1 MSGHPLLQGLLL
13 SLLLGGI
20 AVGQSAESAP
30 PSTIQFAP
38 LDLEAIAAEDG
49 ERDAFGFAPRF
60 AIPQEVSLTPGN
72 SGVWS
77 KVDERLASWQLRISC
92 ENAISFNFGFIRWS
106 LPYGA
111 EMRILNAA
119 GTQKIRPFDIYDV
132 QEHGELWTPAIGGN
146 GAIIQINCL
155 HEDRWIVESA
165 VMLGFVN
172 IGYRGFHAK
181 EAAGGGASPF
191 MSGSCNVDVA
201 CPQSA
206 GWENE
211 IDCVGVIST
220 GGSTFCTG
228 FMVNNTNQDGT
239 PYFMTADHCGITS
252 GNAASLVVYWNY
264 ENSFCRTPGSAASG
278 GPGDGVLNQFSTGS
292 IFRAGSGVSDFTL
305 VELNAPPNPAFGVS
319 FCGWNNGA
327 IPTTGA
333 VGIHHPNTDEKR
345 ISFED
350 QPVVLS
356 GNYVDVTDWD
366 LGTTEPGSSGSPLF
380 DMNHRVIGQLCCGAA
395 ACGNNLG
402 DSYGWFGTSW
412 GLGLSGWLDPTGS
425 GATVL
430 DTLPAGGGGPVE
442 LCSNGID
449 DDGDSL
455 VDCNDPDCATSPAC
469 LPPEPGDECAI
480 ALIATLGSN
489 PIDTTLMTPS
499 TDPFNNAQCASTF
512 LGAMHNDVW
521 YALTAPNSGDLSVST
536 CGTVNFDTDIVVYS
550 GACGALVQ
558 IGCNGD
564 GPSASCPG
572 FSSDLSGV
580 PVTAGATYYIRIG
593 GYDGSSLGTG
603 TVDISVTGGPGP
615 SPENCTNGIDDDGDG
630 AVDCADPDCASNPAC
645 GGGGTPGDECSSA
658 LIASV
663 GSNPIDTT
671 LMTPSTDPFNN
682 AQCASTFLGAMHN
695 DVWYALTAPN
705 SGDLSVS
712 TCGTV
717 NFDTD
722 IVVYSG
728 ACGALVQIGC
738 NGDGP
743 SASCP
748 GFSSDLSG
756 VPVTAGATYYIRI
769 GGYDG
774 SSLGT
779 GTVDITV
786 TGGPGP
792 GPENCTNGVDDD
804 GDGAVDCADPDC
816 AGNPACGGGGVP
828 GDECANALVATLGPN
843 PIDNFGAS
851 TSVTPVTGC
860 TGGFGDMANDLW
872 WTFTA
877 GSSGV
882 HTVSTCGTVSFDTDL
897 EVYAGPCGALSPV
910 GCSGDT
916 AGCAGFTSVAE
927 FNATAGV
934 TYRIRIG
941 GWSPTE
947 IGSGTFDISTS
958 APPVPENCT
967 NGVDDDGDGAVDCA
981 DPDCASDPICA
992 PPPALLWTFSVP
1004 GATVGFPQG
1013 SGVAAFSTS
1022 ISIEEASTN
1031 TNFPNETQG
1040 FSLGLENDPALLTAT
1055 ALDLAPALAG
1065 LDGGNGPAFLSLDLY
1080 ANGVTAGV
1088 IYDFFGLIS
1097 LNFAGSTEVLTVDY
1111 STVAGSLAG
1120 SPNAVT
1126 TSLTFSDS
1134 VGAPAVETVMVV
1146 DGANYGPAYS
1156 NAVISLEPQPFLF
1169 TFLAPA
1175 LTVDYPAATGVTSFT
1190 APFSIEE
1197 DPANNGF
1204 PNATQGFSMGIAH
1217 DASLLDATAITPLPA
1232 LAALDS
1238 GSGPAFLDLD
1248 LYSTGVTVGVVY
1260 DFFGVETLSFSS
1272 ATEVIEVGYT
1282 TQGGTLAGAIDPTVT
1297 SILWSN
1303 SIGSPP
1309 VESVLVVA
1317 ASSVTPSY
1325 SNGSITL
1332 VPGVGGFRRMDCNV
1346 DGSTDIADAIA
1357 ALSALFSGGTVTCDD
1372 ACDVNDDGSFDIAD
1386 AIAALSVLF
1395 SGAPNPPA
1403 PYGDCGADPTSD
1415 TLECDT
1421 YNAC

>member
-1 MSGHPLLQGLLL
+1 VSGHPLLQGLLL

-603 TVDISVTGGPGP
+603 TVDI
-615 SPENCTNGIDDDGDG
+615 
-630 AVDCADPDCASNPAC
+630 
-645 GGGGTPGDECSSA
+645 
-658 LIASV
+658 
-663 GSNPIDTT
+663 
-671 LMTPSTDPFNN
+671 
-682 AQCASTFLGAMHN
+682 
-695 DVWYALTAPN
+695 
-705 SGDLSVS
+705 
-712 TCGTV
+712 
-717 NFDTD
+717 
-722 IVVYSG
+722 
-728 ACGALVQIGC
+728 
-738 NGDGP
+738 
-743 SASCP
+743 
-748 GFSSDLSG
+748 
-756 VPVTAGATYYIRI
+756 
-769 GGYDG
+769 
-774 SSLGT
+774 
-779 GTVDITV
+779 TV

-1134 VGAPAVETVMVV
+1134 IGAPAVETVMVV